1 MLKENLDCKIAC
13 FAGDNDPKDQVFW
26 EKQLK
31 ECQVIV
37 CIGAVLQSCLH
48 RSYIKMEQINL
59 LIFDEAHHAKREH
72 PYARIVT
79 DFYVPLQ
86 KTQQRLPRIF
96 GMTASPV
103 DAKTDFERAASD
115 LETLLHSKI
124 ATVGDLTALQ
134 SSSVHKAEEHIIDFS
149 PPGEPFD
156 TALLQKLKPLLGKV
170 RAADK
175 ALTNARLCTS
185 ELGPWCADHL
195 WRLAFDQEGEGLQ
208 RLQMRLESEI
218 SDAAARDDACEAA
231 QVAQDLVHAHIFVE
245 LASSRLLVSNKA
257 HKVFDLLKKAFRPGV
272 DKCVIFVAKRY
283 TAVLLVEL
291 LQSEGMSLEGVNAAR
306 MVSQDLALENAWL
319 LTICIRSELEKPGG
333 ENRQ

>member
-13 FAGDNDPKDQVFW
+13 FAGDHDPKDKTFW

-31 ECQVIV
+31 DCQVIV
-37 CIGAVLQSCLH
+37 CVGAVLQSCLH
-48 RSYIKMEQINL
+48 RAYIKMEQINL

-72 PYARIVT
+72 PYARILT

-86 KTQQRLPRIF
+86 KAQQRLPHIF

-124 ATVGDLTALQ
+124 ATAGDLTALQ
-134 SSSVHKAEEHIIDFS
+134 SSSVHKAEEHVVEFS

-170 RAADK
+170 KAADK
-175 ALTNARLCTS
+175 ALANARLCTS
-185 ELGPWCADHL
+185 ELGPWCADQL
-195 WRLAFDQEGEGLQ
+195 WRLAFDQEGEGLKK
-208 RLQMRLESEI
+208 LLMRLESEI
-218 SDAAARDDACEAA
+218 SDVAARDDACEAA
-231 QVAQDLVHAHIFVE
+231 RAAQDVVHAHRFVD

-257 HKVFDLLKKAFRPGV
+257 HRVFDLLQETFRPGV

-283 TAVLLVEL
+283 MAVLLVEL
-291 LQSEGMSLEGVNAAR
+291 LQSKAMRIEGVNAAR
-306 MVSQDLALENAWL
+306 MVSQELALGNAQL
-319 LTICIRSELEKPGG
+319 LTTRTRLELAELAG
-333 ENRQ
+333 ENQQ